1 MEDSW
6 QRGEAVKCLACSWD
20 FVSESEIWNL
30 YEMTWQGVCPEGSS
44 LDVYSAKGWAE
55 VVGVGWRFERLER
68 QQDETRF
75 VGCSSKSVT
84 NGKQRSFQLLLTQNL
99 LVIAVV

>member
-68 QQDETRF
+68 QQDEIS
-75 VGCSSKSVT
+75 GH
-84 NGKQRSFQLLLTQNL
+84 
-99 LVIAVV
+99 